1 MAKVQDFVETYL
13 AGDIFPLIGVLD
25 IIEIGIL
32 TVLIYHVILWIK
44 DTRAWN
50 LCKGLLMLLAFFIL
64 AYVLQWHVILWL
76 FSNTMG
82 VGITA
87 VLVIFQPELRRALE
101 QLGRQNIKLQ
111 FFTTEDEGD
120 ANERYTAKTV
130 QELVRACVE
139 LAKTKTGA
147 LIVLEMDIALGEY
160 ARTGIPVDAVV
171 TSQLLINIFEHNTPL
186 HDGAVLIRGNRI
198 SSATCYL
205 PLSDNMQ
212 LSKALGTRHRAGVG
226 VSEVTDSITLIVS
239 EETGHISVAIAGKLR
254 QNVDTELLREILTEG
269 RSSMADTKK
278 FKLFRKGRHSE
289 RKNHT

>member
-1 MAKVQDFVETYL
+1 MAKVKDFIETYL
-13 AGDIFPLIGVLD
+13 AGISFPSIGILD

-32 TVLIYHVILWIK
+32 AVLIYHVILWIR

-50 LCKGLLMLLAFFIL
+50 LCKGLIILFGFFVL
-64 AYVLQWHVILWL
+64 AYILQWHVILWL
-76 FSNTMG
+76 FTNTMG

-87 VLVIFQPELRRALE
+87 LLVIFQPELRRALE

-111 FFTTEDEGD
+111 LFATEETKDS
-120 ANERYTAKTV
+120 NERYSAKTV
-130 QELVRACVE
+130 QELVRACSE
-139 LAKTKTGA
+139 LSKAKTGA
-147 LIVLEMDIALGEY
+147 LIVLEMDTALGEY
-160 ARTGIPVDAVV
+160 ERTGIVVDGVV

-186 HDGAVLIRGNRI
+186 HDGAVLIRGNRV
-198 SSATCYL
+198 SAATCYL

-269 RSSMADTKK
+269 RSNTAEMKK
-278 FKLFRKGRHSE
+278 FKLFRKGR
-289 RKNHT
+289 KKT

>member
-1 MAKVQDFVETYL
+1 MVKAKDVIETYL
-13 AGDIFPLIGVLD
+13 AWISFPSIGILD

-32 TVLIYHVILWIK
+32 AFLIYHLILWIK

-50 LCKGLLMLLAFFIL
+50 LCKGLLILFGFFIL

-76 FSNTMG
+76 FTNTMG

-111 FFTTEDEGD
+111 FFTAEESEDAD
-120 ANERYTAKTV
+120 ERYTAKTV
-130 QELVRACVE
+130 QELVRACSE
-139 LAKTKTGA
+139 LSKTKTGA
-147 LIVLEMDIALGEY
+147 LIVLEMDTALGEY
-160 ARTGIPVDAVV
+160 ERTGIVIDAVV

-186 HDGAVLIRGNRI
+186 HDGAVLIRGNRV

-254 QNVDTELLREILTEG
+254 QNVDKELLREILTEG
-269 RSSMADTKK
+269 RSSTAETKK
-278 FKLFRKGRHSE
+278 FKLFRKGR
-289 RKNHT
+289 KKA

>member
-1 MAKVQDFVETYL
+1 MAKVKDFIETYL
-13 AGDIFPLIGVLD
+13 AGISFPSIGILD

-32 TVLIYHVILWIK
+32 AVLIYHVILWIR

-50 LCKGLLMLLAFFIL
+50 LCKGLIILFGFFVL
-64 AYVLQWHVILWL
+64 AYILQWHVILWL
-76 FSNTMG
+76 FTNTMG

-87 VLVIFQPELRRALE
+87 LLVIFQPELRRALE

-111 FFTTEDEGD
+111 LFATEETKDS
-120 ANERYTAKTV
+120 NERYSAKTV
-130 QELVRACVE
+130 QELVRACSE
-139 LAKTKTGA
+139 LSKAKTGA
-147 LIVLEMDIALGEY
+147 LIVLEMNTALGEY
-160 ARTGIPVDAVV
+160 ERTGILVDGVV

-186 HDGAVLIRGNRI
+186 HDGAVLIRGNRV
-198 SSATCYL
+198 SAATCYL

-269 RSSMADTKK
+269 RSNTAEMKK
-278 FKLFRKGRHSE
+278 FKLFRKGR
-289 RKNHT
+289 KKT

>member
-1 MAKVQDFVETYL
+1 MAKAKDFIETYL
-13 AGDIFPLIGVLD
+13 AGISFPSIGILD

-32 TVLIYHVILWIK
+32 AVLIYHVILWIK

-50 LCKGLLMLLAFFIL
+50 LCKGLIILFGFFVL
-64 AYVLQWHVILWL
+64 AYILQWHVILWL
-76 FSNTMG
+76 FTNTMG

-87 VLVIFQPELRRALE
+87 LLVIFQPELRRALE

-111 FFTTEDEGD
+111 LFATEETKDS
-120 ANERYTAKTV
+120 NERYSAKTV
-130 QELVRACVE
+130 QELVRACSE
-139 LAKTKTGA
+139 LSKAKTGA
-147 LIVLEMDIALGEY
+147 LIVLEMDTALGEY
-160 ARTGIPVDAVV
+160 ERTGIVVDAVV

-198 SSATCYL
+198 SAATCYL

-269 RSSMADTKK
+269 RSNTAEMKK
-278 FKLFRKGRHSE
+278 FKLFRKGR
-289 RKNHT
+289 KKT

>member
-1 MAKVQDFVETYL
+1 MVKAKDFIETYL
-13 AGDIFPLIGVLD
+13 AGISFPSIGILD

-32 TVLIYHVILWIK
+32 AVLIYHLILWIK

-50 LCKGLLMLLAFFIL
+50 LCKGLLILFGFFIL

-76 FSNTMG
+76 FTNTMG

-111 FFTTEDEGD
+111 FFTAEESEDVD
-120 ANERYTAKTV
+120 ERYTAKTV
-130 QELVRACVE
+130 QELVRACSE
-139 LAKTKTGA
+139 LSKAKTGA
-147 LIVLEMDIALGEY
+147 LIVLEMDTALGEY
-160 ARTGIPVDAVV
+160 ERTGIVIDAVV

-186 HDGAVLIRGNRI
+186 HDGAVLIRGNRV

-254 QNVDTELLREILTEG
+254 QNVDTELLCEILTEG
-269 RSSMADTKK
+269 RSSTAEMKK
-278 FKLFRKGRHSE
+278 FKLFRKGR
-289 RKNHT
+289 KKA